1 MATNG
6 NAGTLLQ
13 AGQVTVHSPKQAEI
27 QALVLS
33 LTLSESLGPFWMMLQ
48 RDGLGVGGGGTADE
62 TRSAV
67 MN

>member
-1 MATNG
+1 M
-6 NAGTLLQ
+6 
-13 AGQVTVHSPKQAEI
+13 HSPKQAEI